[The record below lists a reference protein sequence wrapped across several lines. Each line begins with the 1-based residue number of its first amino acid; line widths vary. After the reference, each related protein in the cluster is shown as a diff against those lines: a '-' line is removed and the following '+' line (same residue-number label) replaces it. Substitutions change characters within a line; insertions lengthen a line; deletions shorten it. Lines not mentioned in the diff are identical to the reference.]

1 MFEWIADPSA
11 WVALATLTVLE
22 IVLGVDNIIFLSII
36 ADRLPEAQRPR
47 ARRLGLVAAM
57 VMRILML
64 LGLTWLMG
72 LTATLFEVAEHD
84 FSGRDLILIGGGL
97 FLLWKST
104 IEVHQQL
111 EGEEHEAGGGRKA
124 TFWMVIAQIGMLDL
138 VFSFDSVLT
147 AIGLAK
153 DVPVMI
159 IAIVVAVLVMMWAAE
174 PIAKFVHRHPTIKM
188 LALSFLVLIGFALVA
203 EGLGLH
209 IPKGYI
215 YFAVAFSLGVEMLN
229 MRMRKQKRLAVGPVR
244 LRSKIRPPDSNDGE
258 A

>member
-1 MFEWIADPSA
+1 MEWMADPAA

-22 IVLGVDNIIFLSII
+22 VVLGVDNIIFLSII
-36 ADRLPEAQRPR
+36 ADRLPEKQRPK
-47 ARRLGLVAAM
+47 ARRLGLLAAM
-57 VMRILML
+57 FMRILML

-72 LTATLFEVAEHD
+72 LTETLFEVAGHE
-84 FSGRDLILIGGGL
+84 FSGRDLILMAGGM

-104 IEVHQQL
+104 VEVHQQL
-111 EGEEHEAGGGRKA
+111 EGEEHEVDGGRKVS
-124 TFWMVIAQIGMLDL
+124 FWSVIAQIAVLDL

-153 DVPVMI
+153 DVAVMI
-159 IAIVVAVLVMMWAAE
+159 IAIVIAVLVMMVAAE
-174 PIAKFVHRHPTIKM
+174 PIAKFVHRHPTVKM

-215 YFAVAFSLGVEMLN
+215 YFAVAFSLSVEMLN
-229 MRMRKQKRLAVGPVR
+229 MKMRRRRAVSPVR
-244 LRSKIRPPDSNDGE
+244 LRSKIKARGTQEGDG
-258 A
+258 